1 MKKIFLLLL
10 ICLSAASAD
19 DSKTAVVRFVNKKV
33 QVQREGVP
41 VILKMGDKIS
51 FNEKVS
57 IEENGK
63 LEIEY
68 EGRTFVTKKGGT
80 VSEIISGSL
89 SDGGF
94 KESSV
99 TSTVGVRALDGKR
112 KSNKRE
118 SEEGGV
124 LDRTVSVFSE

>member
-19 DSKTAVVRFVNKKV
+19 NSKTAVVRFVNKKV

-89 SDGGF
+89 S
-94 KESSV
+94 
-99 TSTVGVRALDGKR
+99 
-112 KSNKRE
+112 
-118 SEEGGV
+118 
-124 LDRTVSVFSE
+124 